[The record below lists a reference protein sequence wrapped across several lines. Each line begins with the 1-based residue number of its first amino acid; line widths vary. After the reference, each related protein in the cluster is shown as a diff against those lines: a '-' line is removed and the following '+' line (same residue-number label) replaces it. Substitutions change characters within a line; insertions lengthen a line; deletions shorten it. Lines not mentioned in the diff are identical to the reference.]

1 MKVGLSTASFFLK
14 SETEDTIN
22 ILNAMGVE
30 VCEIF
35 LTTFREYR
43 KEFIDML
50 LERKG
55 NLEVHSIHTLNLQYE
70 GELFNASPRTR
81 EDCEFFFRQAS
92 EAGSRL
98 NAKYYTFH
106 GPPRLKRKPYNI
118 NYDWMAKR
126 LDELN
131 AIMREYQGN
140 CQIAYE
146 NVHWTFFSNPEFFEK
161 LKERVDIKA
170 TLDIKQAMQSKIPVD
185 EYIKVMGKDLVTV
198 HLCDYYEDGAL
209 ALPGQGSV
217 DFVNLIRKLLSIGYD
232 GPLLMELYA
241 KNYDNFDQVF
251 RSYEYLQNCVIE
263 AQKG

>member
-1 MKVGLSTASFFLK
+1 MKVGISTASFFLK
-14 SETEDTIN
+14 AETEDALN

-55 NLEVHSIHTLNLQYE
+55 NIDVHSIHTLNLQFE

-81 EDCEFFFRQAS
+81 EDSEFFFRQAA
-92 EAGSRL
+92 EAGARL
-98 NAKYYTFH
+98 NANYYTFH
-106 GPPRLKRKPYNI
+106 GPPRLKRTPYII
-118 NYDWMAKR
+118 NYEWMGKR
-126 LDELN
+126 LNELN
-131 AIMREYQGN
+131 QIMREYGDK

-161 LKERVDIKA
+161 LKETVDIKA
-170 TLDIKQAMQSKIPVD
+170 TLDIKQAMQSKISVD
-185 EYIKVMGKDLVTV
+185 EYIKVMGKDLVNV
-198 HLCDYYEDGAL
+198 HLCDYHNDGSL
-209 ALPGQGSV
+209 ALPGKGSV
-217 DFVNLIRKLLSIGYD
+217 NFTDLFRKLIDIGYN

-241 KNYDNFDQVF
+241 KNYDNFDEVYQ
-251 RSYEYLQNCVIE
+251 SYEYLQKCVIE

>member
-1 MKVGLSTASFFLK
+1 M
-14 SETEDTIN
+14 N

-92 EAGSRL
+92 EAGARL
-98 NAKYYTFH
+98 DAKYYTFH
-106 GPPRLKRKPYNI
+106 GPPRLKRTPYNI
-118 NYDWMAKR
+118 NYEWMGKR
-126 LDELN
+126 ISELN
-131 AIMREYQGN
+131 AIMREYGGV
-140 CQIAYE
+140 CQLAYE

-161 LKERVDIKA
+161 LKEIVDIKA
-170 TLDIKQAMQSKIPVD
+170 TLDIKQAMQSKIPVED
-185 EYIKVMGKDLVTV
+185 YIKVMGKDLVTV
-198 HLCDYYEDGAL
+198 HLCDYHNDGSL
-209 ALPGQGSV
+209 ALPGKGSV
-217 DFVNLIRKLLSIGYD
+217 DFVDLFRKLLEVGYD

-241 KNYDNFDQVF
+241 RNYDNFDQVE
-251 RSYEYLQNCVIE
+251 RSYEYLQKCVNI
-263 AQKG
+263 ARKG

>member
-1 MKVGLSTASFFLK
+1 MKVGISTASFFLK
-14 SETEDTIN
+14 SETEDTLN

-43 KEFIDML
+43 KEFVDML

-55 NLEVHSIHTLNLQYE
+55 KLDIHSIHTLNLQYE

-81 EDCEFFFRQAS
+81 EDCEFFFRQAA
-92 EAGSRL
+92 EAGARL
-98 NAKYYTFH
+98 NANYYTFH
-106 GPPRLKRKPYNI
+106 GPPRLKRTPYNI
-118 NYDWMAKR
+118 NYDWMGKR
-126 LDELN
+126 LKELN
-131 AIMREYQGN
+131 SIMLEYGGC

-161 LKERVDIKA
+161 LKEKVDIKA
-170 TLDIKQAMQSKIPVD
+170 TLDIKQAMQSKISVD
-185 EYIKVMGKDLVTV
+185 EYIKVMGKDLVNV
-198 HLCDYYEDGAL
+198 HLCDYHNDGSL
-209 ALPGQGSV
+209 ALPGKGSV
-217 DFVNLIRKLLSIGYD
+217 DFTDLFRKLISIGYD

-241 KNYDNFDQVF
+241 RNYDSFDEVY
-251 RSYEYLQNCVIE
+251 RSYEYLQKCVIE